1 MVEKKQSKNLREI
14 QLAAAEEENTHFY
27 IRKSLGNWNFL
38 KNVEKRIGMS
48 WKEKQTTQFI
58 VLNSCQYFLECFF
71 KFQNGGITKCSSA
84 ADSCRGAAAVAINC
98 GPNRADGELLDG
110 ELRQDGALV
119 NRMRLQRQPQ
129 LPPFAIGA
137 TSRKRTP
144 ISNRD
149 TNHQSSNPFV
159 LIQFNSKFSF
169 KNCFKWENKL
179 WCNAPDEEVNWRVR
193 RPCY

>member
-1 MVEKKQSKNLREI
+1 M
-14 QLAAAEEENTHFY
+14 
-27 IRKSLGNWNFL
+27 
-38 KNVEKRIGMS
+38 
-48 WKEKQTTQFI
+48 
-58 VLNSCQYFLECFF
+58 LNSCQYFLECFF

-169 KNCFKWENKL
+169 KNCFK
-179 WCNAPDEEVNWRVR
+179 
-193 RPCY
+193 